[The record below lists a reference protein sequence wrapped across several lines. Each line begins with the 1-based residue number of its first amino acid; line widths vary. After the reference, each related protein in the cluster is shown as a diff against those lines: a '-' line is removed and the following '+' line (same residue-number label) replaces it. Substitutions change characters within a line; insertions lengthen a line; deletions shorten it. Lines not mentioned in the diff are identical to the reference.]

1 MNRNQ
6 RIHPALL
13 ALIACAVA
21 ACKAGGAGLAEDKG
35 VAAGYMEGA
44 GPGAR
49 IDVVDQSHEARQAAP
64 TGEAAVEARR
74 FARPEVTVYDPPP
87 DLSRWDVG
95 VVYVPPTPSTAPPSA
110 PPSGA
115 GDTAGVTSTLS
126 TRRPSMSTTSNR
138 SPNASNE
145 SPAAGRRPR

>member
-1 MNRNQ
+1 MNANQ
-6 RIHPALL
+6 RLHLALV
-13 ALIACAVA
+13 ALIAVTLG
-21 ACKAGGAGLAEDKG
+21 ACKAGGAGLAEDEG
-35 VAAGYMEGA
+35 VAAGYMEGE

-49 IDVVDQSHEARQAAP
+49 IDVVEAAREARQAAP

-95 VVYVPPTPSTAPPSA
+95 VVYVPPAPSASPPSA

-115 GDTAGVTSTLS
+115 GDTVGATSTLS

-145 SPAAGRRPR
+145 SPAAGMRPR

>member
-21 ACKAGGAGLAEDKG
+21 ACKAGGAGLAEDEG

-49 IDVVDQSHEARQAAP
+49 IDVVEATREARQAAP
-64 TGEAAVEARR
+64 TGEAVVEARR
-74 FARPEVTVYDPPP
+74 FARPGVTVYDPPP

-95 VVYVPPTPSTAPPSA
+95 VVYVPPTSSAAPPSA
-110 PPSGA
+110 PSGA
-115 GDTAGVTSTLS
+115 GDTVGATSTLS

-145 SPAAGRRPR
+145 SPTAGMRPR